1 MQYSEVLGS
10 MKQDNGTW
18 RCAIPE
24 DWRQGRSIFGGLQ
37 VALALRAMRALV
49 PADVPLRILQITFVA
64 PPGMEPVTVRARVLR
79 AGKSAVHVEG
89 YTYDGDQV
97 LSVVTGVFGTRRP
110 SKVDVLPKQ
119 PSVTPDAPLGFRF
132 LPGVTP
138 EFTRHFSMRWLVGGL
153 PFTGAKLTHAVI
165 EVGLKDAAKTGEE
178 HVVAI
183 ADAIP
188 PVAISLLDSPAPG
201 SSMTWTL
208 EMIRDRLDDLPLTG
222 WRLDADLV
230 AGRHGYTHQ
239 SVMVWGPGG
248 ELVAISRQCMVI
260 FG

>member
-1 MQYSEVLGS
+1 MQYSEVLAS
-10 MKQDNGTW
+10 MTKEDGTW

-49 PADVPLRILQITFVA
+49 PAEVPLRVLQITFVA
-64 PPGMEPVTVRARVLR
+64 PPGAEPVTVRARVLR
-79 AGKSAVHVEG
+79 SGKSAVHVEG
-89 YTYDGDQV
+89 YSYDGDQV
-97 LSVVTGVFGTRRP
+97 LSVVTGVFGSRRP
-110 SKVDVLPKQ
+110 SRVEVLPKQ
-119 PSVTPDAPLGFRF
+119 PAVTPEAPVGFRF
-132 LPGVTP
+132 RPGVTP
-138 EFTRHFSMRWLVGGL
+138 EFTKHFSMHWLVGGL
-153 PFTGAKLTHAVI
+153 PFTGTKSTRAVI
-165 EVGLKDAAKTGEE
+165 EVGLQDSAKTGEE

-230 AGRHGYTHQ
+230 AGLDGYTHQ